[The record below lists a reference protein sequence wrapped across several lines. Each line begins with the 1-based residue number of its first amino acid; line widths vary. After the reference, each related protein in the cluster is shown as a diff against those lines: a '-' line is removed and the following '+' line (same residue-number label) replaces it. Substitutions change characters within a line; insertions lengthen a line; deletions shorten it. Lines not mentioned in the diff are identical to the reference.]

1 MLDIREA
8 VELVLEAA
16 SKAVAFAKQSDEDIL
31 EYYLSRQFPTDAYWM
46 AITSAMDRK
55 RLTAIM
61 EEAKYILL
69 EEELDRE
76 DRLEAY
82 ADF

>member
-1 MLDIREA
+1 
-8 VELVLEAA
+8 
-16 SKAVAFAKQSDEDIL
+16 
-31 EYYLSRQFPTDAYWM
+31 M

-69 EEELDRE
+69 EEELERL

-82 ADF
+82 SDF

>member
-1 MLDIREA
+1 MLDIRDA

-16 SKAVAFAKQSDEDIL
+16 SKAVAFAKQSDQDIL
-31 EYYLSRQFPTDAYWM
+31 NYYLTRQFPTDAYWV

-82 ADF
+82 SDF